1 MATVSSGTITALSP
15 GVTTITAKII
25 GPLSY
30 TDSFELTVK
39 RSEDPFHPTNIE
51 YMQIKKYNEDQ
62 SCIYRESETTT
73 IVLKS
78 ALLNYEYFECY
89 TSSRDSAVFRV
100 DNNLDVYKR
109 QGEGRVRTSLLYGCP
124 SWSAPVFHMARRQ
137 YPPTSSGCMACPA
150 AAFSASDRTETC
162 LLYTSRC
169 V

>member
-1 MATVSSGTITALSP
+1 MAVDQKHSLTASVLPSNSAYRDVQWSSSNPSVATVSSGTITALSP

-100 DNNLDVYKR
+100 DNNLKN
-109 QGEGRVRTSLLYGCP
+109 
-124 SWSAPVFHMARRQ
+124 
-137 YPPTSSGCMACPA
+137 
-150 AAFSASDRTETC
+150 
-162 LLYTSRC
+162 
-169 V
+169 